1 MMAWALSQV
10 KAMGHYSQFCQLWI
24 AWIAEGESF
33 QASWSNAPFNF
44 ERHICLAY
52 RRTAAELPD
61 VAQYVRQM
69 ERDVPVRQDDGEG
82 PIAGPDRVLI
92 RSIGPGD
99 TFCSVSYACACPP
112 DGGKAL
118 RAFLRYSRVGRLACV
133 AVPNPRFGGLVLEGS
148 SDEKIVTVSVDTIAD
163 ARAESFFTGTPESNA
178 HMEDVLRAI
187 VQMLLSSATRQ

>member
-1 MMAWALSQV
+1 
-10 KAMGHYSQFCQLWI
+10 MGHDSQFCQLWI
-24 AWIAEGESF
+24 AWIAEGGSF
-33 QASWSNAPFNF
+33 QARWSDAPSNG

-52 RRTAAELPD
+52 RRAASELPD

-69 ERDVPVRQDDGEG
+69 ERDVPVTQDDREG

-99 TFCSVSYACACPP
+99 TFCSVSYRCTCPP

-118 RAFLRYSRVGRLACV
+118 RVFLRYSRGGRLACV
-133 AVPNPRFGGLVLEGS
+133 AIPNPRFVGLVLESS
-148 SDEKIVTVSVDTIAD
+148 SDEKIVTVSVDTIAG
-163 ARAESFFTGTPESNA
+163 ARAESFFTGTLESNA

-187 VQMLLSSATRQ
+187 VSMRSQ